1 MNLDEIIDAGTWK
14 TAVRRWPIFILT
26 LLASLV
32 CTIVACAV
40 VTHKYHVVAT
50 VIGTRYQ
57 NDITP
62 SNQTSSFSAAAI
74 LGTGSNDLP
83 TITDFKLYTQ
93 LLISPEL
100 GAVIVEDPVIH
111 RLFWR
116 QWDKDHWVPPNTIA
130 QHFANVFLPLMGR
143 KAWQPPDGFTV
154 SRYLSSHIALTV
166 GKDAKIAT
174 IGTWN
179 ADPVLA
185 KDLIVLLNTRAD
197 GMVKSMAQKRFKA
210 KVEFLEK
217 ALGTAAV
224 QETRTALG
232 TALAKAET
240 DEIYSYS
247 DLPFAAEFVAPP
259 DCPREPGFPDFLI
272 TLEIFTFAG
281 FSAFLTYVVVLKR
294 KAAANQARASLRPR
308 GEAGGVQDLLKPL
321 GGETEHIA

>member
-1 MNLDEIIDAGTWK
+1 MNLDEIIDSGTWK
-14 TAVRRWPIFILT
+14 VAVQRWPVFIVMLV
-26 LLASLV
+26 ASFLSA
-32 CTIVACAV
+32 IVACAV
-40 VTHKYHVVAT
+40 ITHKYHVVAT

-62 SNQTSSFSAAAI
+62 SNQTGSFSAAAL

-93 LLISPEL
+93 LLISSEL
-100 GAVIVEDPVIH
+100 GAEIVDDPVIH

-116 QWDKDHWVPPNTIA
+116 SWDKDHWVPPDTFA
-130 QHFANVFLPLMGR
+130 QHVANVFLPLIGH

-179 ADPVLA
+179 ADRLLA
-185 KDLIVLLNTRAD
+185 KDLLVLLNNRAD

-210 KVEFLEK
+210 KVEFLQK
-217 ALGTAAV
+217 ALESASVA
-224 QETRTALG
+224 ETRTALG

-240 DEIYSYS
+240 DEIYSFS
-247 DLPFAAEFVAPP
+247 NLPFAAEFVAPP
-259 DCPREPGFPDFLI
+259 DSPSDPGFPDFWI
-272 TLEIFTFAG
+272 TLEGFMFAG
-281 FSAFLTYVVVLKR
+281 ASGFLVYIVILKR
-294 KAAANQARASLRPR
+294 RAAAMQARASNRPR
-308 GEAGGVQDLLKPL
+308 GEAGGAQDLLTPL
-321 GGETEHIA
+321 GGETKPTA